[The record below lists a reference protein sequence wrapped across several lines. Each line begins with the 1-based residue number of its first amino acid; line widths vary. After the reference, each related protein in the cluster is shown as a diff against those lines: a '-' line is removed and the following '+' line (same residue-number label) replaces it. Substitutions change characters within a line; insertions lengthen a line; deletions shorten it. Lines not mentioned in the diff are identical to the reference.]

1 MSQGGGHGG
10 TVPAATS
17 RIGET
22 REGREDSQGVC
33 CICCMSLTA
42 GRNLQ
47 SNVRAG
53 NKRSGPVEELQ
64 GPATLMAFTM
74 HFSTQFLVWMAGNS
88 PGSEMPEVQ
97 VAVLHFL
104 AAASLGY

>member
-10 TVPAATS
+10 TGPAATS

-53 NKRSGPVEELQ
+53 NKRSGPVEGRRTSRTGHLD
-64 GPATLMAFTM
+64 GFYHALFYPVPGVDGRK
-74 HFSTQFLVWMAGNS
+74 FSWQ
-88 PGSEMPEVQ
+88 
-97 VAVLHFL
+97 
-104 AAASLGY
+104 